1 MSGLWV
7 SFWKPVGLFIKMDMA
22 KGYGGLL
29 AMGSK
34 FNSRDQRLISPELVF
49 YHNDRI

>member
-1 MSGLWV
+1 
-7 SFWKPVGLFIKMDMA
+7 MDMA

-34 FNSRDQRLISPELVF
+34 FDGTDQSLISPEPVF
-49 YHNDRI
+49 YHNGRI

>member
-1 MSGLWV
+1 MSRLRV
-7 SFWKPVGLFIKMDMA
+7 SFRKLEGLFIKMDMA

-34 FNSRDQRLISPELVF
+34 SDGRD
-49 YHNDRI
+49 